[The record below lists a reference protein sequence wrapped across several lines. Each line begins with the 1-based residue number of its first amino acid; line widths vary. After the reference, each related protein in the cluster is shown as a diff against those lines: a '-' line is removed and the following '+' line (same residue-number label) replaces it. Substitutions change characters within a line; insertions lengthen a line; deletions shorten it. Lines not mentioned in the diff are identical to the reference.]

1 MTDKA
6 DKKAPRARRKII
18 TLKVDEDALRA
29 AKAAFGECK
38 LSVNTAVELFICQ
51 TARRFCASLQ
61 NDESHDP
68 FSSIDDLMEYL
79 EEKDSAAKKGRKK
92 IELPSVAEFEDADEV
107 AEAAVAEARAEAR
120 AAKAQAKAQKT
131 AEKAAKAEAKAKAKA
146 EGKAKAKA
154 EKKAKAK
161 AEEKAAKA
169 KARAEEKA
177 KAKAEAEKKAKAKA
191 EEKAARAK
199 AKAEGKAK
207 AKAAKADKKSGE
219 TKFGKQA

>member
-6 DKKAPRARRKII
+6 DKKAVKARRKII

-154 EKKAKAK
+154 E
-161 AEEKAAKA
+161 
-169 KARAEEKA
+169 EKA

>member
-29 AKAAFGECK
+29 AKAAFGECR

-51 TARRFCASLQ
+51 TARRYCASLQ
-61 NDESHDP
+61 SDESHDP

-79 EEKDSAAKKGRKK
+79 EEKDSASKKGRRKV
-92 IELPSVAEFEDADEV
+92 ELPSVAEFEDADEA

-146 EGKAKAKA
+146 E
-154 EKKAKAK
+154 
-161 AEEKAAKA
+161 
-169 KARAEEKA
+169 
-177 KAKAEAEKKAKAKA
+177 
-191 EEKAARAK
+191 EKAARAK

-219 TKFGKQA
+219 AKFGKQA